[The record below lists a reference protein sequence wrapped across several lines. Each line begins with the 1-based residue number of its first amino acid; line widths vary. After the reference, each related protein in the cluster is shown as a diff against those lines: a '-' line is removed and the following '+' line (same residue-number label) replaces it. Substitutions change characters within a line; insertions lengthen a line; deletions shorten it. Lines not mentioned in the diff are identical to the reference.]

1 MKPKILPIV
10 YVMIFAALMYVMA
23 SMIGSPKI
31 ELDNRSLISIIVFMF
46 GVLIVLVGGYQFRKA
61 STTVNPLLPEESSKL
76 VTSGIYRYSRN
87 PMYIGFFL
95 FLLAWS
101 ILLGSLVTL
110 LVLPIFVLLIT
121 KVQIVPEEAILE
133 EKFQNEYRQYK
144 SNVRR
149 WI

>member
-1 MKPKILPIV
+1 ML
-10 YVMIFAALMYVMA
+10 FAGLMYVMA
-23 SMIGSPKI
+23 LMTGSPKI
-31 ELDNRSLISIIVFMF
+31 ELYSRSLTSIIVFIF

-95 FLLAWS
+95 FLVAWS

-110 LVLPIFVLLIT
+110 LVLPIYVLLIT
-121 KVQIVPEEAILE
+121 KVQIVPEEVILE

>member
-1 MKPKILPIV
+1 
-10 YVMIFAALMYVMA
+10 MA
-23 SMIGSPKI
+23 SMIGSLKI
-31 ELDNRSLISIIVFMF
+31 ELDSRSLISIIVFIF

-76 VTSGIYRYSRN
+76 VTSGIYKYSRN

-95 FLLAWS
+95 FLLAWA

-110 LVLPIFVLLIT
+110 LVLPIYVLLIT
-121 KVQIVPEEAILE
+121 KVQIVPEEVILE

>member
-1 MKPKILPIV
+1 
-10 YVMIFAALMYVMA
+10 MYIMA
-23 SMIGSPKI
+23 SMIGSLKI
-31 ELDNRSLISIIVFMF
+31 ELDSRSLISIIVFIF

-76 VTSGIYRYSRN
+76 VTSGIYKYSRN

-95 FLLAWS
+95 FLLAWA

-110 LVLPIFVLLIT
+110 LVLPIYVLLIT
-121 KVQIVPEEAILE
+121 KVQIVPEEVILE